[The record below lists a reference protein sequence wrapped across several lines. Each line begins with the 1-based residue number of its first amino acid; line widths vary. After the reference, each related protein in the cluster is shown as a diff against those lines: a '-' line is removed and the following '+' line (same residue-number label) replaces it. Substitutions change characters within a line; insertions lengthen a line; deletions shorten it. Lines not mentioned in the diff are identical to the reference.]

1 MNTYC
6 ETTLSVFVGIL
17 SVLYL
22 AFQLHRKRW
31 SAVLSFI
38 VIIVV
43 LCCLLGVAH
52 FTSTTWCMCALL
64 AIVGSNV
71 VALPHTV
78 NQASVESFANH
89 DKHDTASTSS
99 SAQRSSKATQQ
110 DTETTHKM
118 SKDTHTKMKKA
129 KTDAHT
135 SSQDDA
141 ASDSDSEEDTMSPHK
156 TATKKTKQKGTTRDK
171 SNSKEKFENVD
182 NFSTFMETYKSLSPD
197 QIETMTSDTQDLIS
211 TQQALMETVKGMA
224 PVIKQG
230 KEMMDT
236 FKDYFGPGNT
246 SDLLKAFKQ

>member
-1 MNTYC
+1 
-6 ETTLSVFVGIL
+6 
-17 SVLYL
+17 
-22 AFQLHRKRW
+22 
-31 SAVLSFI
+31 
-38 VIIVV
+38 
-43 LCCLLGVAH
+43 
-52 FTSTTWCMCALL
+52 
-64 AIVGSNV
+64 
-71 VALPHTV
+71 
-78 NQASVESFANH
+78 
-89 DKHDTASTSS
+89 
-99 SAQRSSKATQQ
+99 
-110 DTETTHKM
+110 M
-118 SKDTHTKMKKA
+118 SKDAHKKMKKA
-129 KTDAHT
+129 KTHAHT

-156 TATKKTKQKGTTRDK
+156 TATNKTKQKGTTRDK
-171 SNSKEKFENVD
+171 SNSKEKFETVD